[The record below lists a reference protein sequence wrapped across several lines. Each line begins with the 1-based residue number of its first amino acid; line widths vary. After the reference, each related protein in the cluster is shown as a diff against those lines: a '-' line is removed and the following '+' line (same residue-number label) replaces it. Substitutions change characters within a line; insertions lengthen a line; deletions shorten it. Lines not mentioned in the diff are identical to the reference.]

1 MLNLSVF
8 SQNHHL
14 SWVNLMEKYSRRGI
28 WVQLNYS
35 LVILPE
41 ESLLQGVFARSFTPP
56 SSFPNCELFLSLRV
70 DPPHCDYP
78 TRKSGRNHE
87 FC

>member
-28 WVQLNYS
+28 WVQLNYR
-35 LVILPE
+35 LVNLLE
-41 ESLLQGVFARSFTPP
+41 ESLLQGCLQDHSRPQAVSRIVNFFY
-56 SSFPNCELFLSLRV
+56 
-70 DPPHCDYP
+70 H
-78 TRKSGRNHE
+78 
-87 FC
+87 